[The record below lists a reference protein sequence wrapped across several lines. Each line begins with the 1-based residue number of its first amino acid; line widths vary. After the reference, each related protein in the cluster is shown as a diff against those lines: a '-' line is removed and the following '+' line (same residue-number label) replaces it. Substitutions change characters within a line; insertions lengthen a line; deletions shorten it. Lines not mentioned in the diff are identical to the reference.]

1 MNQGHGQSRG
11 GGTIRNQLWDATWYT
26 IHRLFIYIY
35 IVRNQLENHS
45 GHLKMIN
52 VKGILWDDK
61 VEENNFFLCSLL
73 NNVSKLEGSRTGV

>member
-1 MNQGHGQSRG
+1 MMGSLEEVGQLETSYGRQSGTQYTG
-11 GGTIRNQLWDATWYT
+11 GL
-26 IHRLFIYIY
+26 YIY